1 MINSKENCPIHELR
15 AIRKIILTMIE
26 IIALIISKCPQFHVC
41 ISSVIKRKE
50 YTLAFNSFLYQ
61 KCSVSW
67 ILVDEFSL
75 DSLQSKSRT
84 K

>member
-61 KCSVSW
+61 K
-67 ILVDEFSL
+67 L
-75 DSLQSKSRT
+75 
-84 K
+84 